1 MLYIKK
7 EHIPKIWPL
16 LAETL
21 LKKYKIWTV
30 AIDYANVQG
39 CRITPNLY
47 TTTAELD
54 KFVFALNEL
63 SASSKS

>member
-1 MLYIKK
+1 MK
-7 EHIPKIWPL
+7 PAL

-21 LKKYKIWTV
+21 MKKYKVFSV

-47 TTTAELD
+47 TTLSELD
-54 KFVFALNEL
+54 QFVKALKEMGE
-63 SASSKS
+63 SA